1 MLSCLA
7 FKYAIQPSIHPT
19 IYLSIHPFSLQACR
33 VAVPESNYQVHAH
46 THKQNFEIDSP
57 PLAAFLFVLSVLSTT
72 YQISTGICMFFVQA
86 KNESVLT
93 FGFTQYTDALFL
105 THSTPES

>member
-1 MLSCLA
+1 MPSNHPS
-7 FKYAIQPSIHPT
+7 IQPSIYP
-19 IYLSIHPFSLQACR
+19 SIHFHFRLA

>member
-1 MLSCLA
+1 
-7 FKYAIQPSIHPT
+7 
-19 IYLSIHPFSLQACR
+19 
-33 VAVPESNYQVHAH
+33 
-46 THKQNFEIDSP
+46 
-57 PLAAFLFVLSVLSTT
+57 
-72 YQISTGICMFFVQA
+72 MFFVQA